1 MLRRIRSDRR
11 GEFVSESAME
21 TRGETP
27 RGLRGSGEYMH
38 EVAFYALV
46 SHTSTQLRTAN
57 LRIRLLRDELRN
69 LRNEL
74 TAIAAREQR
83 DIDLFL
89 EVDREEE
96 KMEEMTEETSND

>member
-1 MLRRIRSDRR
+1 
-11 GEFVSESAME
+11 
-21 TRGETP
+21 
-27 RGLRGSGEYMH
+27 MH